1 MVNLS
6 ILTRVNQ
13 LSARYSAEP
22 PSIYFAAAS
31 EPIGPFQ
38 ALRADSL
45 DDKFCHKERRIF
57 LAANRARCLDKLTA
71 SVSIGFPYLQQE
83 AA

>member
-45 DDKFCHKERRIF
+45 DDKFCYKKRRI
-57 LAANRARCLDKLTA
+57 LAANRARRLDKLTA